1 MFAQVEPKL
10 AAIIDWE
17 LSTLGDPLLDLAWML
32 TAWHEDDD
40 PPGHGERT
48 ALWDRMPSRQEVID
62 HYGAVSG
69 RSVDDMPWFFVLA
82 CYKLGILLEG
92 SYARALAGQSAMDMG
107 LTLHRIATWL
117 FLKGAQTIAA

>member
-1 MFAQVEPKL
+1 
-10 AAIIDWE
+10 
-17 LSTLGDPLLDLAWML
+17 ML
-32 TAWHEDDD
+32 TAWHEPGD
-40 PPGHGERT
+40 PPGHGGAQPRS
-48 ALWDRMPSRQEVID
+48 WDRMPSRQEVIE

-92 SYARALAGQSAMDMG
+92 TYARALAGQVGDGHGAY
-107 LTLHRIATWL
+107 TLHRVATWL